1 MEFEFTGRH
10 IEVTSA
16 VEQLAMKE
24 LRKLDRVLNSA
35 PIRAHVTVSS
45 EKYRKRAEVVIYWRD
60 HVFTGVDENT
70 DLNQAVTAAAAKVQ
84 KQVLR
89 VKDKFKTK
97 KRART
102 PVGAAAPGP
111 EGAIEKSPNAPRII
125 AARRYR
131 VKPMTAEEAA
141 LELADSK
148 DQFIV
153 FRDAETSRVGVLY
166 QRTDGNFGLIE
177 P

>member
-10 IEVTSA
+10 IEVTPA

-24 LRKLDRVLNSA
+24 LRKLDRLLNSA

-45 EKYRKRAEVVIYWRD
+45 EKHRKRAEVIIYWRD

-70 DLNQAVTAAAAKVQ
+70 DLSQAVTSAAAKAQ

-102 PVGAAAPGP
+102 SVRAAALVP
-111 EGAIEKSPNAPRII
+111 ESAVEMAPKTPRII
-125 AARRYR
+125 VARRYR

-153 FRDAETSRVGVLY
+153 FRDAESNRIGVLY
-166 QRTDGNFGLIE
+166 HRTDENFGLIE

>member
-10 IEVTSA
+10 IEVTPA
-16 VEQLAMKE
+16 VEQLATKE

-45 EKYRKRAEVVIYWRD
+45 EKHRKRAEIVIYWRD

-70 DLNQAVTAAAAKVQ
+70 DLSQAVTSAAAKVQ

-102 PVGAAAPGP
+102 SVKEVAPVPGGAVEAA
-111 EGAIEKSPNAPRII
+111 PNAPRII
-125 AARRYR
+125 VARRYR
-131 VKPMTAEEAA
+131 VKPMTPEEAA

-153 FRDAETSRVGVLY
+153 FRDAETNRVGVLY
-166 QRTDGNFGLIE
+166 HRTDGNLGLIE